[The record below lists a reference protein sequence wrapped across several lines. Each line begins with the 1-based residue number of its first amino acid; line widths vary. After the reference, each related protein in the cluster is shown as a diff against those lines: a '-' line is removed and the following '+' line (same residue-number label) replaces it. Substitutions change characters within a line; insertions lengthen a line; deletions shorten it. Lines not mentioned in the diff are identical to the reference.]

1 MDSGNMS
8 EVEIEGVQPDE
19 VVVTESEELE
29 ATEATPQVEEA
40 ESTEQPAVYIEDEG
54 DQQEEPK
61 SGEMTRN
68 QAKAAL
74 REEREKRKRK
84 NAELEEAK
92 RKQAELEERLERAE
106 RLAFE
111 AKVGSEPKLEDYD
124 YMADYLEARKDYDQ
138 KRQGLTPP
146 KPEEPKAKVVQL
158 SDDQEDHADFSRL
171 EMRKHLPDYDEAEKD
186 VVNWINTA
194 YPNMGVAEGII
205 ALSHAHDIDYAK
217 AMYALK
223 KIPALKEELAKA
235 PNQMAIVAGL
245 KKAASKVKVR
255 QPAKID
261 SKPEPTLNSTGSIDS
276 LHRALEKARENWDKN
291 PNDPK
296 AHAAVRAAKN
306 KIKEANNG

>member
-29 ATEATPQVEEA
+29 ATEATPQAEEA

-111 AKVGSEPKLEDYD
+111 AKVGNEPKPEDYD
-124 YMADYLEARKDYDQ
+124 YTADYLEARKDYDQ
-138 KRQGLTPP
+138 KREGLTPP
-146 KPEEPKAKVVQL
+146 KPEEPKAQVVQL
-158 SDDQEDHADFSRL
+158 SDDQEDHADLSRL
-171 EMRKHLPDYDEAEKD
+171 EMRKHLPDYDEAEKAVD
-186 VVNWINTA
+186 EWMTSNGWDTQSVKA
-194 YPNMGVAEGII
+194 GVI

-217 AMYALK
+217 AMYAIN
-223 KIPALKEELAKA
+223 KIPSLKEELANA

-245 KKAASKVKVR
+245 KKAASKVKIR

-261 SKPEPTLNSTGSIDS
+261 TKPEPSLSSTGSINAAS
-276 LHRALEKARENWDKN
+276 KALDKAREAYAK
-291 PNDPK
+291 DPSVANFKKVGEAKK
-296 AHAAVRAAKN
+296 AMN
-306 KIKEANNG
+306 S

>member
-29 ATEATPQVEEA
+29 ATEATPQAEEV

-61 SGEMTRN
+61 SGGMTHK

-74 REEREKRKRK
+74 RDEREKRKRK
-84 NAELEEAK
+84 NAELDEAK

-138 KRQGLTPP
+138 KREGLTPP
-146 KPEEPKAKVVQL
+146 KPEEPKAKVIEL

-171 EMRKHLPDYDEAEKD
+171 EMRKHLPDYDEAEKAVD
-186 VVNWINTA
+186 NWIATT
-194 YPNMGVAEGII
+194 YPNMSGIKEGII

-217 AMYALK
+217 AIYAIN

-261 SKPEPTLNSTGSIDS
+261 SKPEPSLSSTGSINAAS
-276 LHRALEKARENWDKN
+276 KALEKAREAYAK
-291 PNDPK
+291 DPSVANFK
-296 AHAAVRAAKN
+296 KVGEAK
-306 KIKEANNG
+306 KKVAQS

>member
-29 ATEATPQVEEA
+29 ATEATPQAEEA

-68 QAKAAL
+68 QARAAL

-84 NAELEEAK
+84 NAELDEAK

-138 KRQGLTPP
+138 KREGLTPP
-146 KPEEPKAKVVQL
+146 KPEEPKAKVIEL
-158 SDDQEDHADFSRL
+158 SVDQEDHADFSRL
-171 EMRKHLPDYDEAEKD
+171 EMRKHLPDYDEAEKAVD
-186 VVNWINTA
+186 DWIATT
-194 YPNMGVAEGII
+194 YPNMSGIKEGII
-205 ALSHAHDIDYAK
+205 ALLHAHDIDYAK
-217 AMYALK
+217 AIYAIN
-223 KIPALKEELAKA
+223 KIPSLKEELAKA

-261 SKPEPTLNSTGSIDS
+261 SKPEPSLSSTGSINAAS
-276 LHRALEKARENWDKN
+276 KALEKAREAYAK
-291 PNDPK
+291 DPSVANFK
-296 AHAAVRAAKN
+296 KVGEAK
-306 KIKEANNG
+306 KKVAQS